1 MDIAAKQ
8 LFDQC
13 RSELSTHYS
22 HPEAQSIAFMLLE
35 YAFGFDKTQV
45 LVNKNAQVDTT
56 TWQKY
61 EDALKRLQQQE
72 PIQYIIGQTEF
83 YGLPF
88 KVQTGVLIPRPETEE
103 LVDWIIQNH
112 PPQPLHLLDIGTG
125 SGCIAVTLAK
135 HLPQAQVSALDVSPQ
150 ALSIAQQNAEL
161 NQVNIR
167 FIQENILA
175 PSALDVAD
183 QSLDVVVSN
192 PPYVTPAEKAQMHT
206 NVLAHEPELA
216 LFVPQDEP
224 LLFYEAI
231 AQFAQQKL
239 KPKGALYFEINELF
253 GQATQAMMEQKGFTN
268 VEIKKDMFGKDR
280 MAVGWLA

>member
-13 RSELSTHYS
+13 RSELSTYYS
-22 HPEAQSIAFMLLE
+22 NPEAQSIAFMLLE
-35 YAFGFDKTQV
+35 HVFGFDKTQV
-45 LVNKNAQVDTT
+45 LVNKNTQADSAI
-56 TWQKY
+56 WQKY
-61 EDALKRLQQQE
+61 VDALQRLKQQE
-72 PIQYIIGQTEF
+72 PIQYIMGQTEF

-112 PPQPLHLLDIGTG
+112 PQQTPHILDIGTG
-125 SGCIAVTLAK
+125 SGCIAITLAK
-135 HLPQAQVSALDVSPQ
+135 HLPQAQVNALDVSPQ
-150 ALSIAQQNAEL
+150 ALTIAQQNAAL
-161 NQVNIR
+161 NGVDIR
-167 FIQENILA
+167 FIQDNILS
-175 PSALDVAD
+175 PSTLAFAN

-192 PPYVTPAEKAQMHT
+192 PPYVTPAEKAQMHA

>member
-13 RSELSTHYS
+13 RSELFAHYS

-35 YAFGFDKTQV
+35 YAFGFDKTHV
-45 LVNKNAQVDTT
+45 LVNKNTQTDTA

-61 EDALKRLQQQE
+61 EDALRRLQQQE

-83 YGLPF
+83 YGLPL
-88 KVQTGVLIPRPETEE
+88 KVQPGVLIPRPETEE

-112 PPQPLHLLDIGTG
+112 SQQTIHLLDIGTG
-125 SGCIAVTLAK
+125 SGCIAITLAK
-135 HLPQAQVSALDVSPQ
+135 HLPQAQVNALDVSPQ
-150 ALSIAQQNAEL
+150 ALTIAQQNAVL
-161 NQVNIR
+161 NEVNIR
-167 FIQENILA
+167 FVQENILA
-175 PSALDVAD
+175 PSTPDFAN
-183 QSLDVVVSN
+183 QSLDIVVSN

-216 LFVPQDEP
+216 LFVPQDKP

-231 AQFAQQKL
+231 AQFAQQRL

-253 GQATQAMMEQKGFTN
+253 GQATQAMMEQTGFVN
-268 VEIKKDMFGKDR
+268 IEIKKDMFGKDR